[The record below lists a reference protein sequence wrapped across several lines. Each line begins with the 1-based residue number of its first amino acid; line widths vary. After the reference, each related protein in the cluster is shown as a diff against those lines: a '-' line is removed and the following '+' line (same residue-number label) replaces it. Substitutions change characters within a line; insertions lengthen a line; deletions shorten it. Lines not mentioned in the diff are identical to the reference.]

1 MGRRVTE
8 KYKIPRLVKIFNDY
22 TKNTQ
27 LPILKE
33 VCFDNELDYDY
44 IIQLQRE
51 NPELAR
57 ATRKL
62 LAKKE
67 IQLEK
72 ALMSGAN
79 NTAFIFQ
86 LKQLGWKD
94 NPEPVIVNNTVQN
107 NVGGNRSE
115 KLRKVST
122 ETLEKLEKI
131 YEDIDKEDTESK
143 KESK

>member
-1 MGRRVTE
+1 M
-8 KYKIPRLVKIFNDY
+8 VKIFKEY
-22 TKNTQ
+22 TDNTQ

-33 VCFDNELDYDY
+33 VCFENDLDYDY
-44 IIQLQRE
+44 VLQLQRE

-57 ATRKL
+57 VTRRL

-72 ALMSGAN
+72 ALMTGAN

-94 NPEPVIVNNTVQN
+94 QPDPLIVNNTIQN
-107 NVGGNRSE
+107 NVGGNRSD
-115 KLRKVST
+115 KLK
-122 ETLEKLEKI
+122 KLGFVNI
-131 YEDIDKEDTESK
+131 ESINYLVLIG
-143 KESK
+143 E